1 MMSLSNNYFH
11 YWVDSKKDE
20 EIKKFQECIDSYIYF
35 KKNSL
40 LITNQLIREN
50 RNFQAPKLLKTFLL
64 LFSRDINKLTL
75 AKDTIKSI
83 SVDNI
88 NNHFHKYLEVA
99 KLWINNDLKNLLN
112 KLELIIK
119 ENPKDIF
126 AIRLFHFNNI
136 FVGIDGKFLDKHEEI
151 LSKWSE
157 NDQHYNL
164 LLGMTS
170 YAYEENNLIDK
181 AKFLAVNSLKQ
192 SSNDLW
198 SWHALLHVHDNEN
211 NDMIN
216 KNDNFN
222 KINWSIYGPIKR
234 HIWWHQSLILFYNK
248 EYEKSLKL
256 FDKYFSSSQIF
267 YLDFCNACSFLLR
280 LHYKGVDVKD
290 RMDKLKDYAEYF
302 KNQHILPF
310 IDYHLI
316 FYYSY
321 YDDQDYFE
329 QLEKKMEDNYL
340 ENSFKENYINFLKP
354 IIKNMKTHELLNEN
368 IIKSQFKYLG
378 GSFAQRELIFLSLI
392 QNTKYEKNKSN
403 LISEYNNYK
412 SVSKLYV

>member
-1 MMSLSNNYFH
+1 MSLSNNYFH

-35 KKNSL
+35 KKDSL

-136 FVGIDGKFLDKHEEI
+136 FVGIDSKFLDKHEEI

-211 NDMIN
+211 NDSIN

-234 HIWWHQSLILFYNK
+234 HIWWHQSLILFYNQ

-321 YDDQDYFE
+321 YDDQGYFE

>member
-1 MMSLSNNYFH
+1 MNNNYFH

-35 KKNSL
+35 KKDSL

-112 KLELIIK
+112 KLESIIE

-181 AKFLAVNSLKQ
+181 AKFLAVNSLQQ

-211 NDMIN
+211 NDSIN

-222 KINWSIYGPIKR
+222 KINWPIYGPIKR
-234 HIWWHQSLILFYNK
+234 HIWWHQSLILFYNQ
-248 EYEKSLKL
+248 EYKKSLKL

-280 LHYKGVDVKD
+280 LHYKGINVKD

-321 YDDQDYFE
+321 CDDQGYFE

-354 IIKNMKTHELLNEN
+354 IIKNMKTHELLNKN

-403 LISEYNNYK
+403 
-412 SVSKLYV
+412 

>member
-1 MMSLSNNYFH
+1 MSLSNNYFH

-35 KKNSL
+35 KKDSL
-40 LITNQLIREN
+40 LTTNQLIREN
-50 RNFQAPKLLKTFLL
+50 RSFQAPKLLKTFLL

-181 AKFLAVNSLKQ
+181 AKLLAVNSLKQ

-211 NDMIN
+211 NDSIN

-234 HIWWHQSLILFYNK
+234 HIWWHQSLILFYNQ
-248 EYEKSLKL
+248 EYMESLKL
-256 FDKYFSSSQIF
+256 FDNYFSSSEIF

-280 LHYKGVDVKD
+280 LHYKGVDVKE

-321 YDDQDYFE
+321 YDDLVYFE
-329 QLEKKMEDNYL
+329 QLEKKMEENYL

>member
-1 MMSLSNNYFH
+1 MNNNYFH

-35 KKNSL
+35 KKDSL

-99 KLWINNDLKNLLN
+99 KLWINNDLKNLLK

-211 NDMIN
+211 NDSIN

-248 EYEKSLKL
+248 KYEKSLKL

-280 LHYKGVDVKD
+280 LHYKGVDVKE

-321 YDDQDYFE
+321 YDDQGYFE
-329 QLEKKMEDNYL
+329 QLENRMEENYL
-340 ENSFKENYINFLKP
+340 ESSFKENYINFLKP
-354 IIKNMKTHELLNEN
+354 IINNMKTHELLNEN

>member
-1 MMSLSNNYFH
+1 MSLSNNYFH
-11 YWVDSKKDE
+11 YWIDSKKDE

-35 KKNSL
+35 KKDSL

-64 LFSRDINKLTL
+64 LFSRDINNLTL

-99 KLWINNDLKNLLN
+99 KLWINNDLRNLLN
-112 KLELIIK
+112 KLELIIN

-181 AKFLAVNSLKQ
+181 AKFLAVNSLQQ

-211 NDMIN
+211 NDSIN

-234 HIWWHQSLILFYNK
+234 HIWWHQSLILFYNQ

-321 YDDQDYFE
+321 YDDQGYFE

-340 ENSFKENYINFLKP
+340 ENSFKENYIKFLKP
-354 IIKNMKTHELLNEN
+354 IIKNMKTHKLLNEN

>member
-1 MMSLSNNYFH
+1 MSLSNDYFH

-35 KKNSL
+35 KKDSL

-50 RNFQAPKLLKTFLL
+50 RNFQAPKLLKIFLL

-83 SVDNI
+83 SADKI

-99 KLWINNDLKNLLN
+99 KLWINNDLKKLLN

-136 FVGIDGKFLDKHEEI
+136 FLGIDGKFLNKHEEI

-170 YAYEENNLIDK
+170 YAFEENNIIDK
-181 AKFLAVNSLKQ
+181 AKLLALNSLKQ

-211 NDMIN
+211 NDSIN

-234 HIWWHQSLILFYNK
+234 HIWWHQSLILFYNQ

-256 FDKYFSSSQIF
+256 FDNYFSSSEIF

-280 LHYKGVDVKD
+280 LHYKGVDVKE

-316 FYYSY
+316 FYYLY
-321 YDDQDYFE
+321 YNDQDYFH
-329 QLEKKMEDNYL
+329 QLEERMEENYL
-340 ENSFKENYINFLKP
+340 ENSFKENYINYLKP
-354 IIKNMKTHELLNEN
+354 IIHSMKTNELLNEN

-392 QNTKYEKNKSN
+392 QNTKYEKNKSD
-403 LISEYNNYK
+403 LISEYNDYK

>member
-1 MMSLSNNYFH
+1 MSNNFFH

-20 EIKKFQECIDSYIYF
+20 EIKKFHECIDSYIYF
-35 KKNSL
+35 KKDSML
-40 LITNQLIREN
+40 KTNKLIREN

-136 FVGIDGKFLDKHEEI
+136 FLGIDGKFLNKHEEI
-151 LSKWSE
+151 LCKWSE

-170 YAYEENNLIDK
+170 YAFEENNIIDK
-181 AKFLAVNSLKQ
+181 AKLLALNSLKQ

-211 NDMIN
+211 NDSIN

-222 KINWSIYGPIKR
+222 EINWSIYGPIKR
-234 HIWWHQSLILFYNK
+234 HIWWHQSLILFYNQ

-256 FDKYFSSSQIF
+256 FDNYFSSSEIF

-290 RMDKLKDYAEYF
+290 KMDKLKDYAEYF

-316 FYYSY
+316 FYYLY
-321 YDDQDYFE
+321 CNDQDYFE
-329 QLEKKMEDNYL
+329 QLEEKMEENYL
-340 ENSFKENYINFLKP
+340 ENSFKENYNNYLKP
-354 IIKNMKTHELLNEN
+354 IIHSLKTNELLNEN

-392 QNTKYEKNKSN
+392 QNTKYEKNKSD

>member
-1 MMSLSNNYFH
+1 MSLSNDYFH

-35 KKNSL
+35 KKDSMV
-40 LITNQLIREN
+40 ITNKLIREN

-99 KLWINNDLKNLLN
+99 KLWINNDLKNLLK

-211 NDMIN
+211 NDSIN
-216 KNDNFN
+216 TNDNFN

-280 LHYKGVDVKD
+280 LHYKGVDVKE

-321 YDDQDYFE
+321 YDDQGYFE
-329 QLEKKMEDNYL
+329 QLENRMEENYL
-340 ENSFKENYINFLKP
+340 ESSFKENYNNFLKP
-354 IIKNMKTHELLNEN
+354 IINNMKTHELLNEN

>member
-1 MMSLSNNYFH
+1 MSLSNNYFH

-35 KKNSL
+35 KKDSL

-64 LFSRDINKLTL
+64 LFSRDINNLTL

-83 SVDNI
+83 SVGNI

-112 KLELIIK
+112 KLELIIN

-136 FVGIDGKFLDKHEEI
+136 FLGIDGKFLNKHEEI

-181 AKFLAVNSLKQ
+181 AKFLAVNSLKH

-211 NDMIN
+211 NDSIN

-234 HIWWHQSLILFYNK
+234 HIWWHQSLILFYNQ

-280 LHYKGVDVKD
+280 LHYKGIDVKD

-310 IDYHLI
+310 VDYHLI
-316 FYYSY
+316 FYYLY
-321 YDDQDYFE
+321 YNDQDYFQ
-329 QLEKKMEDNYL
+329 QLEERMEENYL
-340 ENSFKENYINFLKP
+340 KNSFKENYINFLKP
-354 IIKNMKTHELLNEN
+354 IIHSMKTNELLNEN

-392 QNTKYEKNKSN
+392 QNTKYEKNKSD

>member
-1 MMSLSNNYFH
+1 MSLSNNYFH

-35 KKNSL
+35 KKDSL

-88 NNHFHKYLEVA
+88 NNHFHVYLEVA

-136 FVGIDGKFLDKHEEI
+136 FVGIDGKFLEKHEEI

-211 NDMIN
+211 NDSIN

-234 HIWWHQSLILFYNK
+234 HIWWHQSLILFYNQ

-256 FDKYFSSSQIF
+256 FDNYFSSSEIF

-321 YDDQDYFE
+321 YDDQGYFE
-329 QLEKKMEDNYL
+329 QLENRMEDNYL
-340 ENSFKENYINFLKP
+340 ESSFKENYINFLKP

>member
-1 MMSLSNNYFH
+1 MSLSNNYFH

-35 KKNSL
+35 KKDSL

-64 LFSRDINKLTL
+64 LFSRDINNLTL

-99 KLWINNDLKNLLN
+99 KLWINNDLRNLLN
-112 KLELIIK
+112 KLELIIN

-211 NDMIN
+211 NDSIN

-234 HIWWHQSLILFYNK
+234 HIWWHQSLILFYNQ

-321 YDDQDYFE
+321 YDDQGYFE

-340 ENSFKENYINFLKP
+340 ENSFKENYIKFLKP
-354 IIKNMKTHELLNEN
+354 IIKNMKTHKLLNEN

>member
-1 MMSLSNNYFH
+1 MSLSNNYFH

-35 KKNSL
+35 KKDSL
-40 LITNQLIREN
+40 LITNQLILEN

-64 LFSRDINKLTL
+64 LFSRDINNITL

-99 KLWINNDLKNLLN
+99 KLWINNDLRNLLN
-112 KLELIIK
+112 KLELIIN

-181 AKFLAVNSLKQ
+181 AKFLAVKSLKQ

-211 NDMIN
+211 NDSIN

-234 HIWWHQSLILFYNK
+234 HIWWHQSLILFYNQ

-290 RMDKLKDYAEYF
+290 RMDKLKNYAEYF

-321 YDDQDYFE
+321 YDDQGYFE

-340 ENSFKENYINFLKP
+340 ENSFKENYIKFLKP
-354 IIKNMKTHELLNEN
+354 IIKNMKTHKLLNEN

-392 QNTKYEKNKSN
+392 QNTKYEKNKLN

>member
-1 MMSLSNNYFH
+1 MNNNYFH

-35 KKNSL
+35 KKDSL

-50 RNFQAPKLLKTFLL
+50 RNFQAPKLLKIFLL

-75 AKDTIKSI
+75 AKDTINSI
-83 SVDNI
+83 SIDKINI
-88 NNHFHKYLEVA
+88 YFHKYLEVA

-136 FVGIDGKFLDKHEEI
+136 FLGIDGKFLDKHEEI

-181 AKFLAVNSLKQ
+181 AKFLALNSLEK
-192 SSNDLW
+192 STNDLW

-211 NDMIN
+211 NDSIN
-216 KNDNFN
+216 KIDNFN
-222 KINWSIYGPIKR
+222 KINWSVYGPIKR
-234 HIWWHQSLILFYNK
+234 HIWWHQSLILFYNQ
-248 EYEKSLKL
+248 EYKKSLKL

-267 YLDFCNACSFLLR
+267 YLDF
-280 LHYKGVDVKD
+280 
-290 RMDKLKDYAEYF
+290 
-302 KNQHILPF
+302 
-310 IDYHLI
+310 
-316 FYYSY
+316 
-321 YDDQDYFE
+321 
-329 QLEKKMEDNYL
+329 
-340 ENSFKENYINFLKP
+340 
-354 IIKNMKTHELLNEN
+354 
-368 IIKSQFKYLG
+368 
-378 GSFAQRELIFLSLI
+378 
-392 QNTKYEKNKSN
+392 
-403 LISEYNNYK
+403 
-412 SVSKLYV
+412 

>member
-1 MMSLSNNYFH
+1 MSLSNNYFH

-35 KKNSL
+35 KKDSM
-40 LITNQLIREN
+40 LITNKLIREN

-211 NDMIN
+211 NDSIN
-216 KNDNFN
+216 KIDNFN

-234 HIWWHQSLILFYNK
+234 HIWWHQSLILFYNQ

-256 FDKYFSSSQIF
+256 FDNYFSSSEIF

-280 LHYKGVDVKD
+280 LHYKGVDVKE

-321 YDDQDYFE
+321 YDDQGYFE
-329 QLEKKMEDNYL
+329 QLENRMEENYL
-340 ENSFKENYINFLKP
+340 ESSFKENYINFLKP
-354 IIKNMKTHELLNEN
+354 IINNMKTHELLNEN

>member
-1 MMSLSNNYFH
+1 MTLNNNYFH

-35 KKNSL
+35 KKDSL
-40 LITNQLIREN
+40 LKTNQLIREN

-136 FVGIDGKFLDKHEEI
+136 FLGIDGKFLDKHEEI

-211 NDMIN
+211 NDSIN

-234 HIWWHQSLILFYNK
+234 HIWWHQSLILFYNQ

-321 YDDQDYFE
+321 YDDLVYFE

-354 IIKNMKTHELLNEN
+354 IIKNVKTHELLNEN

>member
-1 MMSLSNNYFH
+1 MSLSNNYFH

-35 KKNSL
+35 KKDSL

-211 NDMIN
+211 NGSIN

-234 HIWWHQSLILFYNK
+234 HIWWHQSLILFYNQ

-280 LHYKGVDVKD
+280 LHYKGVDVKE

-321 YDDQDYFE
+321 YDDQGYFE

-340 ENSFKENYINFLKP
+340 ENSFKENYIKFLKP
-354 IIKNMKTHELLNEN
+354 IIKNMKTHKLLNEN

>member
-1 MMSLSNNYFH
+1 MQNNYF
-11 YWVDSKKDE
+11 YKWIDSNKDD
-20 EIKKFQECIDSYIYF
+20 EINSFKECIDSYIYF
-35 KKNSL
+35 KKDAFYKTNK
-40 LITNQLIREN
+40 LIKKKPEFN
-50 RNFQAPKLLKTFLL
+50 APKLLKIVLL
-64 LFSRDINKLTL
+64 LFSRDVQKISLARETL
-75 AKDTIKSI
+75 KSI
-83 SVDNI
+83 STDKVNDY
-88 NNHFHKYLEVA
+88 FHQYLEIVN
-99 KLWINNDLKNLLN
+99 LWIKNDLKNLLN

-119 ENPKDIF
+119 DNPKDIF
-126 AIRLFHFNNI
+126 AIRLFHFKYI
-136 FVGIDGKFLDKHEEI
+136 FLGIDGKFLNKHEEI

-170 YAYEENNLIDK
+170 YAFEENNIIDK
-181 AKFLAVNSLKQ
+181 AKLLALNSLKQ

-211 NDMIN
+211 NDSIN
-216 KNDNFN
+216 NNDNFN

-234 HIWWHQSLILFYNK
+234 HIWWHQSLILFYNQ

-256 FDKYFSSSQIF
+256 FDNYFSSSEIF

-316 FYYSY
+316 FYYLY
-321 YDDQDYFE
+321 YNDQDYFQ
-329 QLEKKMEDNYL
+329 QLEERMEENYL
-340 ENSFKENYINFLKP
+340 ENSFKENYINYLKP
-354 IIKNMKTHELLNEN
+354 IIHSMKTNELLNEN

-392 QNTKYEKNKSN
+392 QNTKYEKNKSD
-403 LISEYNNYK
+403 LISEYNDYK

>member
-1 MMSLSNNYFH
+1 MNNNYFH

-35 KKNSL
+35 KKDSM
-40 LITNQLIREN
+40 LITNKLIREN

-136 FVGIDGKFLDKHEEI
+136 FVGIDSKFLDKHEEI

-181 AKFLAVNSLKQ
+181 AKLLAVNSLKQ

-211 NDMIN
+211 NDSIN

-234 HIWWHQSLILFYNK
+234 HIWWHQSLILFYNQ

-280 LHYKGVDVKD
+280 LHYKGVDIKD

-321 YDDQDYFE
+321 YDDQGYFE
-329 QLEKKMEDNYL
+329 QLENRMEENYL
-340 ENSFKENYINFLKP
+340 ESSFKENYINFLKP
-354 IIKNMKTHELLNEN
+354 IINNMKTHELLNEN

>member
-1 MMSLSNNYFH
+1 MSLSNNYFH

-35 KKNSL
+35 KKDSL

-50 RNFQAPKLLKTFLL
+50 RNFQAPKLLKIFLL

-83 SVDNI
+83 SADKI

-99 KLWINNDLKNLLN
+99 KLWINNDLKKLLN

-136 FVGIDGKFLDKHEEI
+136 FLGIDGKFLNKHEEI

-170 YAYEENNLIDK
+170 YALEENNIIDK
-181 AKFLAVNSLKQ
+181 AKLLALNSLKQ

-211 NDMIN
+211 NDSIN

-234 HIWWHQSLILFYNK
+234 HIWWHQSLILFYNQ

-256 FDKYFSSSQIF
+256 FDNYFSSSEIF

-316 FYYSY
+316 FYYLY
-321 YDDQDYFE
+321 YNDQDYFQ
-329 QLEKKMEDNYL
+329 QLNEKMEENYL
-340 ENSFKENYINFLKP
+340 ENSFKENYINYLKP
-354 IIKNMKTHELLNEN
+354 IIHSIKTNALLNEN
-368 IIKSQFKYLG
+368 IIKTQFKYLG
-378 GSFAQRELIFLSLI
+378 GSFAQRELVFLSLI
-392 QNTKYEKNKSN
+392 QNTKYEKNKSD
-403 LISEYNNYK
+403 LISEYINYK

>member
-1 MMSLSNNYFH
+1 MSLSNNYFH

-35 KKNSL
+35 KKDSL

-136 FVGIDGKFLDKHEEI
+136 FLGIDGKFLDKHEEI

-211 NDMIN
+211 NDSIN

-234 HIWWHQSLILFYNK
+234 HIWWHQSLILFYNQ
-248 EYEKSLKL
+248 EYEKSLKI

-321 YDDQDYFE
+321 YDDQGYFE
-329 QLEKKMEDNYL
+329 QLEKKMEENYL

>member
-1 MMSLSNNYFH
+1 MSLSNNYFH

-35 KKNSL
+35 KKDSL

-136 FVGIDGKFLDKHEEI
+136 FVGIDSKFLDKHEEI

-211 NDMIN
+211 NDSIN

-234 HIWWHQSLILFYNK
+234 HIWWHQSLILFYNQ
-248 EYEKSLKL
+248 EYEKSLKI

-280 LHYKGVDVKD
+280 LHYKGVDVKE

-321 YDDQDYFE
+321 YDDQGYFD

-340 ENSFKENYINFLKP
+340 KNSFKENYINFLKP

-412 SVSKLYV
+412 SISKLYV

>member
-1 MMSLSNNYFH
+1 MSNNYFH

-35 KKNSL
+35 KKDSL

-50 RNFQAPKLLKTFLL
+50 RNFQAPKLLKIFLL

-99 KLWINNDLKNLLN
+99 KFWINNDLKNLLN

-136 FVGIDGKFLDKHEEI
+136 FVGIDGKFLEKHEEI

-170 YAYEENNLIDK
+170 YAYEENNLIDN
-181 AKFLAVNSLKQ
+181 AKFLAENSLNQ
-192 SSNDLW
+192 SFNDLW

-211 NDMIN
+211 NDSIN

-234 HIWWHQSLILFYNK
+234 HIWWHQSLILFYNQ

-256 FDKYFSSSQIF
+256 FDKYFSSSEIF

-280 LHYKGVDVKD
+280 LHYKGVYVKD

-321 YDDQDYFE
+321 YDDQGYFE
-329 QLEKKMEDNYL
+329 QLENRMEDNYL
-340 ENSFKENYINFLKP
+340 ESSFKENYINFLKP

-392 QNTKYEKNKSN
+392 QNTKYETNKSN

>member
-1 MMSLSNNYFH
+1 MSNNYFH
-11 YWVDSKKDE
+11 YWVDSKNDV
-20 EIKKFQECIDSYIYF
+20 EINKFQECIDSYIYF
-35 KKNSL
+35 KKDSL

-64 LFSRDINKLTL
+64 LFSRDINKLIL
-75 AKDTIKSI
+75 AKETIKSI
-83 SVDNI
+83 SIHNI

-211 NDMIN
+211 NDSIN

-234 HIWWHQSLILFYNK
+234 HIWWHQSLILFYNQ
-248 EYEKSLKL
+248 EYEISLKL

-329 QLEKKMEDNYL
+329 QLENKMEDNYL
-340 ENSFKENYINFLKP
+340 ENSFKENYLNFLKP
-354 IIKNMKTHELLNEN
+354 IIKNLKTHELLNEN

>member
-1 MMSLSNNYFH
+1 MTLNNNYFH
-11 YWVDSKKDE
+11 YWVDSNKDE

-35 KKNSL
+35 KKDSL

-88 NNHFHKYLEVA
+88 NNHFHVYLEVA

-211 NDMIN
+211 NDSIN

-234 HIWWHQSLILFYNK
+234 HIWWHQSLILFYNQ

-321 YDDQDYFE
+321 YDDQGYFE
-329 QLEKKMEDNYL
+329 QLENRMEENYL
-340 ENSFKENYINFLKP
+340 ESSFKENYINFLKP

>member
-1 MMSLSNNYFH
+1 MSLINNYFH
-11 YWVDSKKDE
+11 YWIDSKKDE

-35 KKNSL
+35 KKDTI
-40 LITNQLIREN
+40 LITNKLIRDN
-50 RNFQAPKLLKTFLL
+50 RNFNAPKLLKTFLL

-75 AKDTIKSI
+75 AKHTLKSI
-83 SVDNI
+83 NVDNI

-112 KLELIIK
+112 KLESIIE

-136 FVGIDGKFLDKHEEI
+136 FLGIDSKFLDKHKEI

-170 YAYEENNLIDK
+170 YAYEENNLNDK

-211 NDMIN
+211 NDSIN
-216 KNDNFN
+216 NNDNFN

-234 HIWWHQSLILFYNK
+234 HIWWHQSLILFYNQD
-248 EYEKSLKL
+248 YEKGLKL
-256 FDKYFSSSQIF
+256 FDNYFSSSEIF

-280 LHYKGVDVKD
+280 LYYKGVDVKD

-316 FYYSY
+316 FYYLY
-321 YDDQDYFE
+321 YNDQDYFQ
-329 QLEKKMEDNYL
+329 QLEERMEENYL
-340 ENSFKENYINFLKP
+340 KNSFKENYINFLKP
-354 IIKNMKTHELLNEN
+354 IIHSMKTNELLNEN

-392 QNTKYEKNKSN
+392 QNTKYEKNKTD